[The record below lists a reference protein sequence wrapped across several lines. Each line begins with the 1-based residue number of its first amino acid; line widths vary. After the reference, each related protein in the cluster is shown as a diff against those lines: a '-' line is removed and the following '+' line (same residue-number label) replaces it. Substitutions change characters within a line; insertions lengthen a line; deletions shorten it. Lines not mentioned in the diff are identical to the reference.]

1 MLLAAQGRRA
11 GRSDLT
17 SNNLILG
24 NHQKNDLILK
34 VLVGFSAAARRA
46 RYLSCVEEC
55 LFVQSFYYKY
65 LVYKKSYVF
74 VLKND
79 IIVFSM
85 AILNQGKFYF
95 CFLC

>member
-1 MLLAAQGRRA
+1 
-11 GRSDLT
+11 
-17 SNNLILG
+17 
-24 NHQKNDLILK
+24 
-34 VLVGFSAAARRA
+34 
-46 RYLSCVEEC
+46 
-55 LFVQSFYYKY
+55 